1 MQVTPS
7 TQVTTENGKE
17 LEIPAFHFRLWQ
29 GDDLGN
35 SLSRLSRHSCTL
47 FLREEKNT
55 IDPGIDLLQEFVF
68 V

>member
-7 TQVTTENGKE
+7 TQVTTEMEKSLKFQLFISG
-17 LEIPAFHFRLWQ
+17 FGR
-29 GDDLGN
+29 DDLGN